1 MVCGRCGE
9 PLGAKVI
16 PLRGSRRRGRWRT
29 PGPGLGVWRL
39 TLLLVLGVSGLLAA
53 LQMGEERQRPR
64 LPEGRRVERPER
76 LF

>member
-29 PGPGLGVWRL
+29 PGRGLGAWKL
-39 TLLLVLGVSGLLAA
+39 ALLLVLGISGLLAA
-53 LQMGEERQRPR
+53 LQIAEERQRWQP
-64 LPEGRRVERPER
+64 PEGRRGERPGR

>member
-16 PLRGSRRRGRWRT
+16 PLRGSGGRGRGRP

-39 TLLLVLGVSGLLAA
+39 ALLLVLGISGLLAA
-53 LQMGEERQRPR
+53 LQIAEERQRWQP
-64 LPEGRRVERPER
+64 PEGRRGERPGR